1 MCRNTNSPYT
11 VTGSLI
17 STVLLLSSVDPLTYC
32 CFPLIHISLL
42 KPHLRKLSPLCSYA
56 IRNSQYYEK
65 VSDPL
70 DLSTIEKQIL
80 TGHYKTVE
88 AFDTDMLKVFRNAE
102 VGRINDP
109 LLFTMRTAERAF
121 VSAFM
126 HNLIVLSVE
135 LCRQKKSI

>member
-1 MCRNTNSPYT
+1 MVVSSDKPELQT
-11 VTGSLI
+11 LM
-17 STVLLLSSVDPLTYC
+17 VLLFVC
-32 CFPLIHISLL
+32 
-42 KPHLRKLSPLCSYA
+42 A

-102 VGRINDP
+102 VGNCPIKCSHYFS
-109 LLFTMRTAERAF
+109 LVYE
-121 VSAFM
+121 
-126 HNLIVLSVE
+126 
-135 LCRQKKSI
+135 Q

>member
-1 MCRNTNSPYT
+1 MFSFLFLSSHPPLLLTNQIW
-11 VTGSLI
+11 SLI
-17 STVLLLSSVDPLTYC
+17 LLS
-32 CFPLIHISLL
+32 
-42 KPHLRKLSPLCSYA
+42 LCT

-102 VGRINDP
+102 VGKGPVHMFVVEEIRILFISNDQK
-109 LLFTMRTAERAF
+109 
-121 VSAFM
+121 
-126 HNLIVLSVE
+126 LS
-135 LCRQKKSI
+135 K

>member
-1 MCRNTNSPYT
+1 MW
-11 VTGSLI
+11 LF
-17 STVLLLSSVDPLTYC
+17 L
-32 CFPLIHISLL
+32 F
-42 KPHLRKLSPLCSYA
+42 A

-102 VGRINDP
+102 VCRCPREEWAFNDCSWSQ
-109 LLFTMRTAERAF
+109 TN
-121 VSAFM
+121 S
-126 HNLIVLSVE
+126 
-135 LCRQKKSI
+135 